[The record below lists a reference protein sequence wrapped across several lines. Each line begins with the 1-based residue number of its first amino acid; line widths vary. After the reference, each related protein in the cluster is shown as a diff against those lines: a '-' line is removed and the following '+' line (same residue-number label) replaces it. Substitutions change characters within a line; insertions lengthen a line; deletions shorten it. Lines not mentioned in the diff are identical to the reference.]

1 VALRPEEAF
10 VRDCLVKFLGE
21 SGGVTAREGENPPDL
36 YLSVDG
42 TEHAVEVSQ
51 LTPITVRPT
60 GRIGNRVSEDKFGIF
75 LCESLNKRLGPR
87 IPDDHS
93 LLLNVRLPVKDAT
106 RFRTALGK
114 LLEELVLPTGPVSGG
129 RDYPLMEVTVGVSW
143 IPQRPSGK
151 KVVGIVQN
159 KHANPDILINAT
171 FILCDRLREKEEH
184 CAKLDPSI
192 PRWLGLFNDY
202 WLADAETYV
211 QAYAKCQYAHSFKR
225 VYVVSDT
232 GDVSLLYGE
241 T

>member
-10 VRDCLVKFLGE
+10 VRDCLAKFLGE
-21 SGGVTAREGENPPDL
+21 SSCVTTREGEDPPDL

-42 TEHAVEVSQ
+42 TEYAVEVSR
-51 LTPITVRPT
+51 LTPITFRPS
-60 GRIGNRVSEDKFGIF
+60 GRIGNRVSEDSFGIF
-75 LCESLNKRLGPR
+75 LCESLNKRLGPS
-87 IPDDHS
+87 IPNGHS

-106 RFRTALGK
+106 RFRTALDE
-114 LLEELVLPTGPVSGG
+114 LLEDVVLPTGPLSGE
-129 RDYPLMEVTVGVSW
+129 RDYPLMEVTLGVTW

-159 KHANPDILINAT
+159 KHANPNILLNT
-171 FILCDRLREKEEH
+171 TLILCDRLREKEER